1 MPDSVPRQSS
11 RALAMLAALAGALL
25 LSISAHAQE
34 TKPALPSFD
43 NPQQVEAW
51 LAAKHIPAL
60 GLGVIHHGQL
70 QSVQVYGE
78 RQHGEPASVDTV
90 FNVASVTKTV
100 TSALVLKLASQGQ
113 WDIDAPLAQY
123 WTDPDV
129 KDDPRAQLLTTRHVL
144 NHQSGFPNWRW
155 QSKSG
160 KLAFE
165 AAPGTRYGYSGEGFE
180 YLRHALEA
188 KFHQP
193 LEQLASAQ
201 IFQPLGMHDTHF
213 TWNAARDAKR
223 IALPHDAKGNALA
236 VTENTEANAA
246 DLLKTTVADYGRFL
260 VAILHAEGISKDL
273 YAQMTAPA
281 VQTRG
286 QKYMGLGWEL
296 YTGLPGG
303 ETALSHGGSDPGVQ
317 TLVFLLPASREGLII
332 FTNSDN
338 GTAVFADLI
347 AAFLKDRGQAIID
360 IEMGK

>member
-1 MPDSVPRQSS
+1 MPQPTRRKASHT
-11 RALAMLAALAGALL
+11 LTMLAAMAGALL
-25 LSISAHAQE
+25 FAFSARAQE
-34 TKPALPSFD
+34 TPTTFD
-43 NPQQVEAW
+43 NTQQVEAW

-70 QSVQVYGE
+70 QAIHVYGE
-78 RQHGEPASVDTV
+78 RRRGVPATVDTV

-100 TSALVLKLASQGQ
+100 TSALVLKLSSQGL

-155 QSKSG
+155 QNKGG

-193 LEQLASAQ
+193 LEQLAGTQ

-213 TWNAARDAKR
+213 TWNATRDAKR
-223 IALPHDAKGNALA
+223 IALPHDAGGKVLA
-236 VTENTEANAA
+236 VTENSEANAA
-246 DLLKTTVADYGRFL
+246 DLLKTTVGDYGRFL
-260 VAILHAEGISKDL
+260 VAILNADGISKEL
-273 YAQMTAPA
+273 YTQMTAPA

-347 AAFLKDRGQAIID
+347 AAFLKDKGQAIID
-360 IEMGK
+360 IEMKK